1 MRIAIV
7 GSRNLHVEDLGKY
20 LPENVTEIVSGGARG
35 VDSDAK
41 AYALSHGIPL
51 KEFLPDYKSYGRTA
65 PLKRNLEIIAYA
77 DVVIAF
83 WDRQSHGTKYV
94 IEHCRKLGVPV
105 RVFAP
110 KQI

>member
-7 GSRNLHVEDLGKY
+7 GSRTLHVKDLGKY
-20 LPENVTEIVSGGARG
+20 LPEGITEIVSGGARG
-35 VDSDAK
+35 IDSDAR
-41 AYALSHGIPL
+41 AYAQSHGIPL
-51 KEFLPDYKSYGRTA
+51 KEFLPDYASYGRTA

-94 IEHCRKLGVPV
+94 IDHCRQQRVPV

>member
-41 AYALSHGIPL
+41 TYALSHGIPL

>member
-35 VDSDAK
+35 VDSDAR
-41 AYALSHGIPL
+41 AFALSHGIPL

-65 PLKRNLEIIAYA
+65 PLKRNLEIIAYIEFLKNSLREK
-77 DVVIAF
+77 VVKQMLTVLA
-83 WDRQSHGTKYV
+83 
-94 IEHCRKLGVPV
+94 V
-105 RVFAP
+105 RSFL
-110 KQI
+110 KQNI